1 MGRKPAGMLVVMF
14 CAACVL
20 LASSAARA
28 QNPDASDS
36 RHPLD
41 IPQTAVPDPA
51 QPGQPQ
57 RQRLILKDGT
67 YQLVLSYK
75 IVGSIVQYRSAER
88 SGEQEEI
95 PLALVDIPATE
106 RWKREHSP
114 GAQNLPPVLSPELAK
129 EEAALAART
138 PFVAPDLRL
147 PEEDSVLALDNFHDT
162 PELVPLPQQ
171 ASDLNKETAHAVQKL
186 AINPAS
192 AAHRILDLRGTKSDI
207 QLHVPDPAFYVRIG
221 NDQAPYVSGESITV
235 DTHGA
240 SSAGRD
246 TPGGGSPSS
255 GYVIERI
262 DVRYDSRVVA
272 SFRIAQLGI
281 GKPQPDVIEMNS
293 EPLPGGQWL
302 KLTPV
307 SPLEFGEYAL
317 VEVLSSH
324 ELNLDVW
331 DFGVHP
337 TAPENVEAQRPQP
350 RRTPSLSHRP

>member
-1 MGRKPAGMLVVMF
+1 
-14 CAACVL
+14 
-20 LASSAARA
+20 
-28 QNPDASDS
+28 
-36 RHPLD
+36 LD
-41 IPQTAVPDPA
+41 IPDPDTAVPARSQTD
-51 QPGQPQ
+51 QPQ
-57 RQRLILKDGT
+57 RQHLILKDGT

-75 IVGSIVQYRSAER
+75 VVGSIVQYSSAER
-88 SGEQEEI
+88 NGEQEEI

-106 RWKREHSP
+106 RWKREHEPGFQSP
-114 GAQNLPPVLSPELAK
+114 PPVLSPELAK
-129 EEAALAART
+129 EEAFRAAST

-147 PEEDSVLALDNFHDT
+147 PEEDSVLALDTFQGT

-171 ASDLNKETAHAVQKL
+171 ASDLNKETAHAVQKI

-192 AAHRILDLRGTKSDI
+192 SAHRIADLRSNKADI
-207 QLHVPDPAFYVRIG
+207 QLHVADPVFYVRIG
-221 NDQAPYVSGESITV
+221 NDPAPYISGGSITV

-246 TPGGGSPSS
+246 TPGGGSPFS

-262 DVRYDSRVVA
+262 DVRYDSRVVD
-272 SFRIAQLGI
+272 SFRIFQLGT
-281 GKPQPDVIEMNS
+281 GKPQPDVIEMKS

-307 SPLEFGEYAL
+307 TPLEFGEYVL
-317 VEVLSSH
+317 IEVLSSH

-337 TAPENVEAQRPQP
+337 TAPENVEAQRPEP
-350 RRTPSLSHRP
+350 HRAPSLSRRP

>member
-1 MGRKPAGMLVVMF
+1 MSRRPALTFVLAL

-20 LASSAARA
+20 LFPSARA
-28 QNPDASDS
+28 QD

-41 IPQTAVPDPA
+41 VPDPV
-51 QPGQPQ
+51 QPNQPQ

-75 IVGSIVQYRSAER
+75 ISGSIVYYRSAER

-95 PLALVDIPATE
+95 PLSLVDIPATE
-106 RWKREHSP
+106 RWKRDHSP
-114 GAQNLPPVLSPELAK
+114 GAQNQSPVLSPELAK
-129 EEAALAART
+129 EEAARVART
-138 PFVAPDLRL
+138 PFIAPDLRL
-147 PEEDSVLALDNFHDT
+147 PEDNSVLALDNFRDT

-171 ASDLNKETAHAVQKL
+171 ASDLNSETAHAVQKI
-186 AINPAS
+186 AINPSS
-192 AAHRILDLRGTKSDI
+192 AAHRISDLRNKKADV
-207 QLHVPDPAFYVRIG
+207 QLHVAEPVFYVRIG
-221 NDQAPYVSGESITV
+221 NDDSAIYTGEAITV

-246 TPGGGSPSS
+246 TPSGGSPNSS
-255 GYVIERI
+255 YVIERV
-262 DVRYDSRVVA
+262 DVRYDSRIVD
-272 SFRIAQLGI
+272 SFRILQLGT
-281 GKPQPDVIEMNS
+281 GSAQPDVIEMKM

-307 SPLEFGEYAL
+307 TPLEFGEYAL
-317 VEVLSSH
+317 IEVLSSH

-337 TAPENVEAQRPQP
+337 TAPENVEAQHPEPHRA
-350 RRTPSLSHRP
+350 PSLNHRP